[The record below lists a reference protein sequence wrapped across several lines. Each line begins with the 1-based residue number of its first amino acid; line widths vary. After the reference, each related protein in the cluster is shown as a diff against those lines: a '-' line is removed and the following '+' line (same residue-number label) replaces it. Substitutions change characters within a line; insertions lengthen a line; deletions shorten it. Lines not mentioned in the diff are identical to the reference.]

1 MKLISRSMVALS
13 LLALVAVTGCSGK
26 SKANAGQKV
35 KVTQGTLRQV
45 VQAAGNV
52 QPLNKVSILPPISGR
67 IDKILVME
75 GSYVKRGQILAWM
88 SASDRAALLD
98 TARSQGEDSVKY
110 WEQAYKATPI
120 VAPSSGLIIARNIVE
135 GQTVSSDTD
144 LYDLSDRLIVLGYV
158 DETDLG
164 KVHMRQPAEVT
175 VEAYPDAPFKCSVSL
190 IGHQAIKVNNV
201 ISYQVNLEPQKV
213 PGELRA
219 GMTANIS
226 FIVQQK
232 DDVLLLPNF
241 AVKGQQGGS
250 IDLKVLTDP
259 KKPAETRTVQLGV
272 SDGVR
277 VEVVSGLDE
286 GDTVLV
292 SSLDLPKAASGGP
305 LSMSGSGNQ
314 KGQGGGGGAGGGGGG
329 GGRRQ

>member
-1 MKLISRSMVALS
+1 VLAVA
-13 LLALVAVTGCSGK
+13 GCGNRG
-26 SKANAGQKV
+26 SKANAGQRV
-35 KVTQGTLRQV
+35 KVTQGTLLQV
-45 VQAAGNV
+45 VQASGNV
-52 QPLNKVSILPPISGR
+52 EPLNKVSILPPITGR
-67 IDKILVME
+67 IDKILVDE
-75 GSYVKRGQILAWM
+75 GAYVKKGQILAWM

-98 TARSQGEDSVKY
+98 AARSQGADSVKY
-110 WEQAYKATPI
+110 WEDAYKATPI

-144 LYDLSDRLIVLGYV
+144 LYDLSDRLIVLAYV

-164 KVHMRQPAEVT
+164 KIHMRQPADVT
-175 VEAYPDAPFKCSVSL
+175 VEAYPDSAFKCAVSL
-190 IGHQAIKVNNV
+190 IGHQSIKVNNV

-241 AVKGQQGGS
+241 AVKGQTNS
-250 IDLKVLTDP
+250 TVDLKVVVDP
-259 KKPAETRTVQLGV
+259 KKPPEDRTVQLGG

-305 LSMSGSGNQ
+305 LSMTGSQQ
-314 KGQGGGGGAGGGGGG
+314 KGQGGGSGT
-329 GGRRQ
+329 GRRQ